1 MIKTFENFVNE
12 SFIENVF
19 ASVEAGIGAFKAN
32 KNADKALNKEK
43 DFALANISANH
54 NFSDETKLTLL
65 VKNMV
70 EWAVLLADGCSWKK
84 IQEDEEFKEMFML
97 RLEAIEEITT
107 ELKEL
112 MKTEEVTRLA

>member
-1 MIKTFENFVNE
+1 MIKKYEQFINE
-12 SFIENVF
+12 GFIENVI

-32 KNADKALNKEK
+32 KNADKALDHEK
-43 DFALANISANH
+43 DIALGNVTSKH
-54 NFSDETKLTLL
+54 EFSDETKLTLL

-70 EWAVLLADGCSWKK
+70 EWAVLLADGCSWEK

-97 RLEAIEEITT
+97 RLEAIEEITA

-112 MKTEEVTRLA
+112 MKTEEVVRLA